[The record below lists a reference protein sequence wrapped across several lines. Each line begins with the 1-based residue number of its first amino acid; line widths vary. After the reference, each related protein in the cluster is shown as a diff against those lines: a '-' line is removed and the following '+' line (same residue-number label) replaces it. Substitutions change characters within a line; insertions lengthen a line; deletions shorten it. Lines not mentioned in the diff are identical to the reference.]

1 MNANELLVKCR
12 RIYQCSNQFR
22 VGFGVARLKLLVNFT
37 NRSAHP
43 GHSLVH
49 RIRSRFIN
57 VRHEVPLKELHSDS
71 GHSSGVIE
79 WLAACLAA
87 LLLSSVYLLDG
98 PSELE
103 AAQAVSADV
112 QDAIVTAKA
121 DHDAR

>member
-1 MNANELLVKCR
+1 MNTTHHVINCLL
-12 RIYQCSNQFR
+12 
-22 VGFGVARLKLLVNFT
+22 
-37 NRSAHP
+37 
-43 GHSLVH
+43 
-49 RIRSRFIN
+49 
-57 VRHEVPLKELHSDS
+57 
-71 GHSSGVIE
+71 
-79 WLAACLAA
+79 ACLIA